1 MSHIRIIDLTSS
13 NNLAPLSAKLTVAK
27 IDDSGAIISREHP
40 VAEGTLNIQPLI
52 ALNQQITAKF
62 KTATSQDRY
71 FGGIQ
76 LPKTMVQNVAS
87 DCDTLKVGI
96 EQLRDSLDRTLEQ
109 KSWMKIR
116 EGLLRSL
123 NGIPQS
129 EPMRLVILTD
139 NYDIQALSIEQ
150 TSFITN
156 ILAGEDRAV
165 SVVFAPQELTRKL
178 TWQKIP
184 NILVVLGNQQG
195 IQEPIHLQEIER
207 YFRSPAI
214 VTHLDKPS
222 PSKVLETI
230 SDGHFDVIIMVG
242 HSQMNDNGLDGKI
255 GINELDSISIKQYTQ
270 SFKNSVR
277 NGLKLV
283 ILAGCSSIG
292 AARALASSTIGVPN
306 VIAFRVPVHYRVLR
320 LFFERLLHHWIVRAH
335 SLETAL
341 TDTRGELINY
351 DLHCPGTSILPIL
364 FTSPYAPPLKFPISS
379 GSSWQKRLHNLVLQP
394 LITIKFTGKKMKI
407 PAIVFIGLLA
417 ATAWYWRSQSP
428 KLEVA
433 CNSIQGDGISCGEE
447 ILLKEPNVSTQIHK
461 QLGANAIAKG
471 DYPQA
476 IKFLNKAWDAKKDP
490 ETLIMLENAKLA
502 NRNLSIRTIAISI
515 PASQSTPLDIPTGML
530 KSIAFAQQQWNAD
543 PSHSWKLQVVI
554 ADDKND
560 KHSVASLVQ
569 NLLKRDIFAG
579 IGSYAS
585 EVTLVAKDIYNRQHT
600 VLVSGTSTST
610 DLTSTGTD
618 NFFFRVCS
626 NNKVSGKEIANYLK
640 AHKYT
645 KIALFHTPGKTF
657 SDSMTAAL
665 KANIQGS
672 DIVSKFDFSPSGNAS
687 DVIKKAKASG
697 AQAIVLIPDAYTS
710 DAPERNRL
718 LSIIEANNGELP
730 IVGNE
735 VVKDQTLFTR
745 FSKQQLEKLVIS
757 LTWHPSFYQNNTI
770 VLPNFWGDKAN
781 LDHRIAMNYDA
792 TQLVI
797 QALDRVPIDLN
808 IIDARRE
815 LQKIIS
821 NSTFT
826 IPGITGEVSLTG
838 SDRSQAINS
847 LVTPKCDGT
856 KCKDFKPAI

>member
-1 MSHIRIIDLTSS
+1 VSHIRIIDLTSS

-27 IDDSGAIISREHP
+27 IDDAGAIISREHP
-40 VAEGTLNIQPLI
+40 VAEGTLNIEPLI
-52 ALNQQITAKF
+52 ALNQQITARF

-76 LPKTMVQNVAS
+76 LPKTMVQNVAN
-87 DCDTLKVGI
+87 DRDTLKADI

-109 KSWMKIR
+109 NSWMKIR

-123 NGIPQS
+123 NGIPPS
-129 EPMRLVILTD
+129 EPIRLVILTD
-139 NYDIQALSIEQ
+139 NYDLQALSIEQ

-156 ILAGEDRAV
+156 ILASEDRPV

-184 NILVVLGNQQG
+184 KILVVLGNQQG
-195 IQEPIHLQEIER
+195 IEEPIQLQEIER
-207 YFRSPAI
+207 YFRSSVTI
-214 VTHLDKPS
+214 VPLYKPS
-222 PSKVLETI
+222 PSAVLEAI
-230 SDGHFDVIIMVG
+230 SDGHYDVIIMVG
-242 HSQMNDNGLDGKI
+242 HSQMNATGMDGKI
-255 GINELDSISIKQYTQ
+255 GINELDSISIEQYTQ
-270 SFKNSVR
+270 SFKNSVK

-292 AARALASSTIGVPN
+292 AARALASSNIGVPN

-320 LFFERLLHHWIVRAH
+320 LFFERLLHYWIVRAQ
-335 SLETAL
+335 SLEIAL
-341 TDTRGELINY
+341 TETRGELTNY
-351 DLHCPGTSILPIL
+351 NLYCPATSILPIL
-364 FTSPYAPPLKFPISS
+364 FTSPYAPPLKFPTLG
-379 GSSWQKRLHNLVLQP
+379 GSSWQKRLHNLVFYP
-394 LITIKFTGKKMKI
+394 LLTIKLTGKKMKI

-417 ATAWYWRSQSP
+417 ATAWYWKSQAP
-428 KLEVA
+428 KLEAA

-447 ILLKEPNVSTQIHK
+447 ILLKEPNVSTQVYK

-471 DYPQA
+471 DYPSA
-476 IKFLNKAWDAKKDP
+476 IQFLSKAWDAKKDP

-502 NRNLSIRTIAISI
+502 NRNLAIRTIAVTI

-530 KSIAFAQQQWNAD
+530 KAIAFAQQQWNAD
-543 PSHSWKLQVVI
+543 PSHSWKLQIVI
-554 ADDKND
+554 VDDKND

-569 NLLKRDIFAG
+569 NLLKREILAG

-585 EVTLVAKDIYNRQHT
+585 EVTLVAKDIYNLQNT

-610 DLTSTGTD
+610 DLTNTGAD

-640 AHKYT
+640 NHKYT
-645 KIALFHTPGKTF
+645 KIALFHTTGKTF

-665 KANIQGS
+665 KANSQGI
-672 DIVSKFDFSPSGNAS
+672 DIVAEFDFAPSGHAI
-687 DVIKKAKASG
+687 DVIKAAKESG

-710 DAPERNRL
+710 DAPERTRL

-735 VVKDQTLFTR
+735 VVKDQTLFNR
-745 FSKQQLEKLVIS
+745 LSKQQLEKLVIS

-770 VLPNFWGDKAN
+770 VLPDFWGNKAN

-792 TQLVI
+792 SQVVL

-808 IIDARRE
+808 PIDARRK

-847 LVTPKCDGT
+847 LVTPKCDST